1 MHGRSRNSGLN
12 TAIGRLHRLR
22 SWYLNKTLSLPFRAS
37 FGWRL
42 LFIGAP
48 YYGIEILVRHEPIL
62 EVLPRHF
69 RTSMDRVVDCRCA
82 ARQLGGKIH
91 RERFQPKQS
100 PALGDPIAG
109 PRSQLPTGLTPLPHP
124 HPLNHLQFP
133 LRLTPPPPPAPMLG

>member
-62 EVLPRHF
+62 ERCYRGIFEPVFIAWLIAAAPRDSWEG
-69 RTSMDRVVDCRCA
+69 RSTGNASN
-82 ARQLGGKIH
+82 
-91 RERFQPKQS
+91 PS
-100 PALGDPIAG
+100 DPPHSA
-109 PRSQLPTGLTPLPHP
+109 TP
-124 HPLNHLQFP
+124 
-133 LRLTPPPPPAPMLG
+133 